1 MMVQP
6 YLFFDGRADEAAA
19 LYQSVF
25 GAQVLERMTF
35 GDAPDPPPPGM
46 LPPGSEGK
54 VMHMTLKL
62 GDSLVHLS
70 DGHCGSAAAFKG
82 FQLAVTLD
90 DPATLD
96 RIAARL
102 VEGGEITMPAG
113 ENFFARRFV
122 MLNDR
127 FGVAWAL
134 IVPR

>member
-1 MMVQP
+1 MLVQP
-6 YLFFDGRADEAAA
+6 YLFFDGRADEAASFYA
-19 LYQSVF
+19 AAF
-25 GAQVLERMTF
+25 GAEITERMTF

-54 VMHMTLKL
+54 VMHMAMRF
-62 GDSLVHLS
+62 GGSLVMLS
-70 DGHCGSAAAFKG
+70 DGHCGAAAAFKG

-96 RIAARL
+96 RVAERL
-102 VEGGEITMPAG
+102 ADGGEVTMPAG
-113 ENFFARRFV
+113 ENFFAHRFV

>member
-6 YLFFDGRADEAAA
+6 YLFFDGRADEAASF
-19 LYQSVF
+19 YQAVL
-25 GAQVLERMTF
+25 GAEVLERMTF

-70 DGHCGSAAAFKG
+70 DGGCGSAAAFQG
-82 FQLAVTLD
+82 FQLAVTLE

-96 RIAARL
+96 RIADRL
-102 VEGGEITMPAG
+102 VDGGQVTMPAG